1 MNITLE
7 TAEARDQL
15 NQIVR
20 QLPRQADYAAAVA
33 LTRTAQ
39 DAQKEVRRQLP
50 SRFIMRTRW
59 VPKGIRVKMARKSNL
74 ESVVWV
80 KDQFMMAQEVGGT
93 GESSVPIGAR
103 PSPQAVTRKSKWPSK
118 LLEKPKHF
126 IAPVEKGSDDM
137 VLWRRRYKKKRY
149 PLRLMYVFEQGGVEI
164 KPRFGFRET
173 VEQVANTKFVD
184 HFEAQLS
191 RALASAT

>member
-1 MNITLE
+1 MSANLE
-7 TAEARDQL
+7 TNQAQERFKGIV
-15 NQIVR
+15 NQI
-20 QLPRQADYAAAVA
+20 PKQARYAAAVA

-39 DAQKEVRRQLP
+39 DAQQEVRRQLP
-50 SRFIMRTRW
+50 SRFILRTGW
-59 VPKGIRVKMARKSNL
+59 VEKGIRVKMARKSDL

-80 KDQFMMAQEVGGT
+80 KDRFMLAQEHGGT

-103 PSPQAVTRKSKWPSK
+103 PSLRSVTRRSKWPSR
-118 LLEKPKHF
+118 LLQKPKHF
-126 IAPVEKGSDDM
+126 IGPIAKGSDEM
-137 VLWRRRYKKKRY
+137 VLWRRRNRKKRY

-173 VEQVANTKFVD
+173 VEQVANTRFVS
-184 HFEAQLS
+184 HFEEQLA

>member
-1 MNITLE
+1 MITLE
-7 TAEARDQL
+7 TQQARDRF
-15 NQIVR
+15 NRVVR
-20 QLPRQADYAAAVA
+20 QLPKQSNYAAAVA

-50 SRFIMRTRW
+50 SRFIMRTKW
-59 VPKGIRVKMARKSNL
+59 VPKGIRVKMARKSDL

-80 KDQFMMAQEVGGT
+80 KDQFMVAQEHGGT
-93 GESSVPIGAR
+93 GESSVPVGAR
-103 PSPQAVTRKSKWPSK
+103 PSPKSVTRQSKWPSR

-126 IAPVEKGSDDM
+126 IGPIAKGSDEM
-137 VLWRRRYKKKRY
+137 VLWRRRNRKKRY
-149 PLRLMYVFEQGGVEI
+149 PIRLMYVFEQGGVEI

-173 VEQVANTKFVD
+173 VEQVANTRFVS
-184 HFEAQLS
+184 HFEEQLA

>member
-1 MNITLE
+1 MITLE
-7 TAEARDQL
+7 TGQARDRF
-15 NQIVR
+15 NRVVR
-20 QLPRQADYAAAVA
+20 QLPKQANYAAAVA

-50 SRFIMRTRW
+50 SRFIMRTKW
-59 VPKGIRVKMARKSNL
+59 VPKGIRVKMARKSDL

-80 KDQFMMAQEVGGT
+80 KDQFMLAQEHGGT

-103 PSPQAVTRKSKWPSK
+103 PSPKSVTRQSKWPSR

-126 IAPVEKGSDDM
+126 IGPIAKGSDEM
-137 VLWRRRYKKKRY
+137 VLWRRRNKKKRY
-149 PLRLMYVFEQGGVEI
+149 PIRLMYVFEKGGVEI

-173 VEQVANTKFVD
+173 VEQVANTRFVS
-184 HFEAQLS
+184 HFEEQLA
-191 RALASAT
+191 RALAPAR